1 MQIASNFC
9 QEKHPLAN
17 EISGNKASNYK
28 NLQNGNAVSFRD
40 DPKTEKKVV
49 YKIQNYFWF
58 FSAVCICIS
67 LEKARETW
75 IHGKIT
81 SIQINEGTYA
91 STCCSFRWWCF
102 AARGRASI
110 SILFGRTFSHC
121 FSTKSAKSKPQIM
134 SWGQKRKIEWTCNTE
149 ASFSQNL
156 TNEEKTQWKN
166 SFEIWNLLCILPQ
179 LKGLGHIG

>member
-110 SILFGRTFSHC
+110 SILFGRIFSLFFH
-121 FSTKSAKSKPQIM
+121 KVSKVQTSNHVLRP
-134 SWGQKRKIEWTCNTE
+134 
-149 ASFSQNL
+149 
-156 TNEEKTQWKN
+156 EEKDRVDLQHRSKFFPKLNELKKN
-166 SFEIWNLLCILPQ
+166 PVKE
-179 LKGLGHIG
+179 